1 MSYIASWSGG
11 KDGCFAVYQAL
22 QQGYKI
28 SHLVNFISRES
39 QRVSAHGL
47 MPGLVKLQSERIG
60 IPLVQKETTHDGYEQ
75 QFKEVVNSLIPSGVE
90 GMVFGDIYVQEHLD
104 WIQRVCNDLNIK
116 AFEPLWDRNTED
128 IMADYVNAGFK
139 SVIIAAKSEL
149 IDENWIGKIIDKSY
163 LDYLRNRGI
172 DVCGENGEYHTLVID
187 GPLFKKPI
195 NLLETRVI
203 KRDNLWF
210 LDIVKYK

>member
-1 MSYIASWSGG
+1 MSYVASWSGG
-11 KDGCFAVYQAL
+11 KESCFAVYQAL

-28 SHLVNFISRES
+28 SHLVNFISRKS

-47 MPGLVKLQSERIG
+47 MPELVKLQSECIG
-60 IPLVQKETTHDGYEQ
+60 IPLVQKETTDDGYEQ
-75 QFKEVVNSLIPSGVE
+75 QFKEVLNSLIPSGVE

-104 WIQRVCNDLNIK
+104 WIQRVCNDLNIT
-116 AFEPLWDRNTED
+116 AFEPLWGRNTED
-128 IMADYVNAGFK
+128 IMADYINAGFK

-149 IDENWIGKIIDKSY
+149 IEENWIGKIIDNSY
-163 LDYLRNRGI
+163 LDYLRNKGI

-195 NLLETRVI
+195 NLLDTRVI

-210 LDIVKYK
+210 LDIVKYE